1 MNIRCAMST
10 LNNSPEVATKPSKKT
25 RKAERP
31 LNPTLLTPDELAVRW
46 NVSTMTLRRWRAAGL
61 LPAIRVGPRRLVFAL
76 SDVTAHEQAGRIGS
90 RA

>member
-1 MNIRCAMST
+1 MST
-10 LNNSPEVATKPSKKT
+10 SNNSPEVATKPAKKT
-25 RKAERP
+25 RKERP

-46 NVSTMTLRRWRAAGL
+46 NVTTMTLRRWRAAGR
-61 LPAIRVGPRRLVFAL
+61 LPVIRVGPRRLVFAL